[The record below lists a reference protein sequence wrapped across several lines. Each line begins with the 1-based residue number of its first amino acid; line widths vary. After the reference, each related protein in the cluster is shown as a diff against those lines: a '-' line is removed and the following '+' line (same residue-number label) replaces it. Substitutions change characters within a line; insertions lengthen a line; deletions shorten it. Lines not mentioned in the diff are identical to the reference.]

1 MESLNESIKRIL
13 LNETDSLWLSR
24 AGTADY
30 NPRGQQSTSMGYNP
44 QQQSYGR
51 LQPRRPMYK
60 PPAMGDRYNQQQY
73 RGMNVAGDTRNT
85 SYGGRVRRSP
95 YSYDSFIRSNDQNN
109 NLRSLSRSGRQD
121 SDYSSNLSGNN
132 RRQDSDYSSNLT
144 GVPFGRN
151 FRSATNN
158 NSQYGDNLARQL
170 NNWSQGGY
178 NPEAHARFLNQQ

>member
-1 MESLNESIKRIL
+1 
-13 LNETDSLWLSR
+13 
-24 AGTADY
+24 
-30 NPRGQQSTSMGYNP
+30 
-44 QQQSYGR
+44 
-51 LQPRRPMYK
+51 
-60 PPAMGDRYNQQQY
+60 
-73 RGMNVAGDTRNT
+73 MNVAGDTRNA

-109 NLRSLSRSGRQD
+109 NLRSTTRRRDD

-132 RRQDSDYSSNLT
+132 RRQDFDYSSNLT

-151 FRSATNN
+151 FRSGTNN